1 MPSTLEFP
9 GLPIPVFTVGPPLA
23 PKIKHDDGHLGAFR
37 SRRPTAADYAELTK
51 WVARLEVG
59 EAIQGVPFLPKS
71 DLPDALAAYRHFL
84 FGKGKARTVSYESYI
99 RNDPSGEI
107 TLHNASTHAQ
117 LAAEQLLLSLQ
128 SSGKYAFDMSSSAIQ
143 CGLDPEESAWGELY
157 PYPQTENWQKTI
169 GAHCLWLS
177 ARVSSA
183 GTPTGANMTMYLT
196 LHVEDRYN
204 FNPGDSDIATGIP
217 DEANGRFELAG
228 LGTQYMNYASV
239 TRILRW
245 TLLSSQRTTAMDNY
259 ASRLRRPADSRRLR
273 NRL

>member
-9 GLPIPVFTVGPPLA
+9 GLPIPVFTIGPPLA
-23 PKIKHDDGHLGAFR
+23 PKIEHDNGHLGAFPA
-37 SRRPTAADYAELTK
+37 RRPTAADYAELTR

-59 EAIQGVPFLPKS
+59 EAIQGVPFLPKN

-84 FGKGKARTVSYESYI
+84 FGKGKARTLSYERYI
-99 RNDPSGEI
+99 SSDPSGEI
-107 TLHNASTHAQ
+107 TLHNASAHAQ
-117 LAAEQLLLSLQ
+117 LAAEQLFLSVQ
-128 SSGKYAFDMSSSAIQ
+128 AAGKFAFDMTSRPIH

-169 GAHCLWLS
+169 GAHYLWLS
-177 ARVSSA
+177 ARVNGA
-183 GTPTGANMTMYLT
+183 GTPTCTNMTMYLT

-204 FNPGDSDIATGIP
+204 FNPGIP

-228 LGTQYMNYASV
+228 LGTQYTNYALV
-239 TRILRW
+239 ARMVRW

-259 ASRLRRPADSRRLR
+259 AGRLRRPAGNRRLR